1 MLVKPIKIQADPNSA
16 ISLLKID
23 TFFKLQ
29 KLFLKSK
36 EILHEICKSGSQLN
50 MRTILWEYIKT
61 MKQMYFAWPWP

>member
-1 MLVKPIKIQADPNSA
+1 MQYSKLFDIKFYTLLMLVKPIKIQADPNSA

-50 MRTILWEYIKT
+50 MRTIL
-61 MKQMYFAWPWP
+61 